1 MAEFVGYQYAD
12 VYIDDQLV
20 SDNVYLQKSAN
31 NYNDIMH
38 TLKEQKLFKIPLT
51 KGEHTV
57 KIEHARSNFV
67 PYKFRLTKVGDV
79 WQGRNDGFDTNIIN
93 AVIK

>member
-1 MAEFVGYQYAD
+1 MKKF
-12 VYIDDQLV
+12 I
-20 SDNVYLQKSAN
+20 SA
-31 NYNDIMH
+31 ILICILMLLLTGCH
-38 TLKEQKLFKIPLT
+38 GSQEQKLFKIPLT